1 MKAFYLVFGILTQL
15 FLTGCEKI
23 GGLGDIVMDSGID
36 FLCEDEL
43 KNDLFS
49 KSSTNT
55 LNTDNIRIYYVNG
68 NQKINV
74 FDYDRDF
81 QRNYKIYEFST
92 GNVMRLFPNDSLEN
106 GYSTTL
112 IEWNLTDTDTI
123 KCAIKK
129 TSTTLITDSVWYNNK
144 LEYPTNN
151 EYKPKRMFKII
162 K

>member
-68 NQKINV
+68 
-74 FDYDRDF
+74 
-81 QRNYKIYEFST
+81 
-92 GNVMRLFPNDSLEN
+92 
-106 GYSTTL
+106 
-112 IEWNLTDTDTI
+112 
-123 KCAIKK
+123 IKK
-129 TSTTLITDSVWYNNK
+129 LMYLIMIEIFKGIIRFMNSVQ
-144 LEYPTNN
+144 E
-151 EYKPKRMFKII
+151 M
-162 K
+162 